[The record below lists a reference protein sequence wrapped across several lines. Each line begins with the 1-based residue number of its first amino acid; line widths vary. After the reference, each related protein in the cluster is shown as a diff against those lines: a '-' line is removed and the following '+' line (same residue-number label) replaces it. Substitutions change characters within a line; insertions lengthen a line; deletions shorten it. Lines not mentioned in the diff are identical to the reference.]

1 MCDMC
6 IVMCR
11 KDDMD
16 FHGHVVRLV
25 GWRKQNVRSLEL
37 LLGTEASIMTPN
49 RVDSFSLS
57 FSLRRKEEY
66 LASWREGT
74 SWPPTA
80 LWAASFSNNTR
91 LLVLASLRP
100 STAASSSSAAVRL
113 FQSDRM
119 STLQTG
125 GHTLSNSV
133 CSSESANSRLFR
145 TVAVSRHT

>member
-1 MCDMC
+1 
-6 IVMCR
+6 MCR
-11 KDDMD
+11 KDDME
-16 FHGHVVRLV
+16 FPQHVGQACWLA
-25 GWRKQNVRSLEL
+25 K
-37 LLGTEASIMTPN
+37 T
-49 RVDSFSLS
+49 
-57 FSLRRKEEY
+57 LRWTEEY

-80 LWAASFSNNTR
+80 LWAASFSSNKR

-119 STLQTG
+119 SALQTG

-133 CSSESANSRLFR
+133 YSSESAISRVFR
-145 TVAVSRHT
+145 TVAVGRHT